1 MDLLP
6 IVSILCVFIAA
17 PAIVFSFIYFS
28 RKNRFK
34 LEELRIKKEMLEL
47 EVEKEYAHIKHI
59 EAENAKYDR
68 LIAGDGKAR

>member
-6 IVSILCVFIAA
+6 IISILCVFIGA
-17 PAIVFSFIYFS
+17 PGIVFGFIYFS

-34 LEELRIKKEMLEL
+34 LEELRYKKEMLEL
-47 EVEKEYAHIKHI
+47 EVEKEYAHLKLI

-68 LIAGDGKAR
+68 LIADDRKAR